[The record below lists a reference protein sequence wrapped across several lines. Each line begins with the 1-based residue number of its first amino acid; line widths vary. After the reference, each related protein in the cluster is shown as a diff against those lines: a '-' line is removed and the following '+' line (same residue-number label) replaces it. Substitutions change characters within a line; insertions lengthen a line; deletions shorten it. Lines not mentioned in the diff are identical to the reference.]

1 MRFVTWRLRSFEEF
15 IMRMEKL
22 RGVFVQQSISGK
34 SARSEEMDAM
44 DFWRMHIRQKSTKK
58 HLNYPL
64 RNLLTQNW
72 SPVSRNR

>member
-34 SARSEEMDAM
+34 SARSEEMDAL
-44 DFWRMHIRQKSTKK
+44 DC
-58 HLNYPL
+58 
-64 RNLLTQNW
+64 
-72 SPVSRNR
+72 